1 MFLQA
6 AADAVQVS
14 NPALTNQID
23 AVMHQLGLAGATVYV
38 LQFLKKSPLFPWL
51 NANSE
56 TATRIVSTAAALI
69 AAIFVQVTVQ
79 GDTSA
84 GWVIHVPAAHVLW
97 DCFLRFVGQKLGLEA
112 IYRNLVKTPP
122 EVSIVPPQEFDDAG
136 KPSTDK
142 PTLVVPQRG

>member
-112 IYRNLVKTPP
+112 IYRNLVKSPP
-122 EVSIVPPQEFDDAG
+122 EVAIVPPEKFDAVG
-136 KPSTDK
+136 KPAEPK
-142 PTLVVPQRG
+142 TLVVSERG